1 MKEENTLL
9 DDNQTVLTSKE
20 AEPVVKRAPLFRSIP
35 IEPEASQAEATVLKE
50 EPIMLNEVHTDS
62 ISSQEIEKVNEPE
75 ILLDDVRQEENTIPS
90 SPTISPIP
98 EPNAFTGTYLLMG
111 ILMLGMILLSLIGL
125 TLS

>member
-1 MKEENTLL
+1 MLL
-9 DDNQTVLTSKE
+9 DDNQTVLASNETEPAKE
-20 AEPVVKRAPLFRSIP
+20 RAPLFRSIP
-35 IEPEASQAEATVLKE
+35 IEPEASQAEPTVLKE

-62 ISSQEIEKVNEPE
+62 ISSQEIEKVNEPQ
-75 ILLDDVRQEENTIPS
+75 ILLDDVRQEENTMPS
-90 SPTISPIP
+90 SSTIPTAP